1 MADRFSI
8 LSTLKYTDG
17 WNGSVD
23 IDGNISLPSRT
34 DCGTTQPVVLAN
46 T

>member
-1 MADRFSI
+1 MADRFDIS
-8 LSTLKYTDG
+8 STLTYTDG
-17 WNGSVD
+17 WSGTVD
-23 IDGNISLPSRT
+23 TDGNILLPSRT